1 MHFYTFTN
9 VNVWSSFVV
18 NLFTNQLFV
27 ICKCLSFQQ
36 LIIFCAFM
44 GSHHCGK
51 KMDWFT
57 RNDFISSEETQRKW
71 LDRNVSNI
79 WLVQTEN
86 SPKWAKFVFFLH
98 TLTLQ
103 QIIKRM
109 PDWRYFK
116 EKQNTKYGKKMR
128 LWYKNNYL
136 LKSLANTSTWSSGK
150 PTKYISGIYT
160 KLWLRVNL
168 QPWCKTAH

>member
-44 GSHHCGK
+44 GSHHYGK

-86 SPKWAKFVFFLH
+86 SPKWAKFVFLAHFNITTNYKKNAWLKIFQRETKH
-98 TLTLQ
+98 QIWEKNETLVQ
-103 QIIKRM
+103 
-109 PDWRYFK
+109 
-116 EKQNTKYGKKMR
+116 KQLFIEISSKHINMVFRET
-128 LWYKNNYL
+128 YK
-136 LKSLANTSTWSSGK
+136 
-150 PTKYISGIYT
+150 I
-160 KLWLRVNL
+160 
-168 QPWCKTAH
+168 H